1 MPVAW
6 TGGKVVRSTGN
17 SFAAP
22 HIAGICALILSKH
35 PWLTPFQLK
44 TVLYLAADNTADIT
58 SRRTESPM
66 STEDFDSTER
76 KLLQSI
82 VEVARHMFGAAAASI
97 FLVDPE
103 TGELVFEAVS
113 GEGEKELVGSRFPA
127 GPASRGWVATSGQPM
142 VADDLRET
150 KFDHDAAES
159 TGYVPATIMAAP
171 LDPVRGV
178 RGRAGGARPGRVAQ
192 RPRRHRAARHVRHP
206 GGLRPGFLPGCGRAR
221 HRPAIDPRTCCG
233 GLSDRPP
240 NGDGPRDV
248 AALKLLALAGLAY

>member
-1 MPVAW
+1 
-6 TGGKVVRSTGN
+6 
-17 SFAAP
+17 
-22 HIAGICALILSKH
+22 
-35 PWLTPFQLK
+35 
-44 TVLYLAADNTADIT
+44 
-58 SRRTESPM
+58 M

-127 GPASRGWVATSGQPM
+127 GTGIAGWVATSGQPM
-142 VADDLRET
+142 VADDLKET

-171 LDPVRGV
+171 LIRFEECVGV
-178 RGRAGGARPGRVAQ
+178 LEVLDRAESRSDLDDIELLGLFATQ
-192 RPRRHRAARHVRHP
+192 AACGLEFLLRVRHSET
-206 GGLRPGFLPGCGRAR
+206 
-221 HRPAIDPRTCCG
+221 RPAIDPQDVLRR
-233 GLSDRPP
+233 LSDRPL

-248 AALKLLALAGLAY
+248 AALKLLALADELLAH